1 MGGGEGDVGAG
12 ERTVLGV
19 VDDAL
24 ELREDGRAS
33 VGGWEEAQEKEE
45 SKECRVL
52 SRRTMH
58 NGLRGQRGRDEGMA
72 CRYGASNAG
81 EEA

>member
-1 MGGGEGDVGAG
+1 
-12 ERTVLGV
+12 VLGV

-58 NGLRGQRGRDEGMA
+58 NGLRGHEVATKQGRALRGEQRR
-72 CRYGASNAG
+72 G
-81 EEA
+81 ET